1 MTLKIPEQM
10 TAELESVVGSKDD
23 VIVSRAPGRIEV
35 LGNHTDYN
43 GGIVL
48 ASTINRFV
56 WIAGIES
63 ESVNLHSL
71 NFSNSTSFN
80 PADVVRSGSTDWEE
94 YAKGVYWALKRRRQE
109 TRGVT
114 GVVYGDVPI
123 GSGLSSSAAFEVSLT
138 NLAMHFGNAKMP
150 PRAKAMIAFEA
161 EMMFCG
167 VSCGVMD
174 QFTSQLGKPNSLLGI
189 FCANLQTRDIPVS
202 ELYRFVVANSM
213 ISRSAGD
220 ALNERRVEC
229 VTALRTLQEAEWEI
243 SSLSEIKGNQL
254 DELEEHIDE
263 RLANRVRHVVYEN
276 QRVIDG
282 MNALKEGQIKT
293 FGSLLN
299 DSHTSSKTLY
309 EVSHPRLDLLVSLAS
324 GMDGVIGSRM
334 TGAGL
339 GGSTITM
346 VKGNNVDKFVSDITQ
361 EYEHETGD
369 TPEVIVCEIPGG
381 VVVDSV
387 E

>member
-1 MTLKIPEQM
+1 MTLKLPEQM
-10 TAELESVVGSKDD
+10 VAEIERVVDSKDNAM
-23 VIVSRAPGRIEV
+23 VSRAPGRIEV

-48 ASTINRFV
+48 AATINRFV
-56 WIAGIES
+56 WTAGIES
-63 ESVNLHSL
+63 DSVNLQSL
-71 NFSNSTSFN
+71 NYSNSTSFD
-80 PADVVRSGSTDWEE
+80 PANVVRTGSNDWEE

-114 GVVYGDVPI
+114 GIVYGDVPI
-123 GSGLSSSAAFEVSLT
+123 GSGLSSSAAFEVALA
-138 NLAMHFGNAKMP
+138 NLVMHFGNAKIP

-161 EMMFCG
+161 EMMYCG

-189 FCANLQTRDIPVS
+189 FCANLQIRDIPFS
-202 ELYRFVVANSM
+202 DEYRFVVTDSM
-213 ISRSAGD
+213 VSRSAGD
-220 ALNERRVEC
+220 ALNKRRVEC

-243 SSLSEIKGNQL
+243 SSLSEVKGSQL
-254 DELEEHIDE
+254 NDLEEHIDE
-263 RLANRVRHVVYEN
+263 QLANRVRHVVYEN

-282 MNALKEGQIKT
+282 MNALKEGHIEI
-293 FGSLLN
+293 FGELLY

-309 EVSHPRLDLLVSLAS
+309 EVSHPRLDLLVDRAS
-324 GMDGVIGSRM
+324 GKDGVIGSRM

-339 GGSTITM
+339 GGSTVTM
-346 VKGNNVDKFVSDITQ
+346 VKTDSVDKFVSDIAK

-369 TPEVIVCEIPGG
+369 IPKVIVCEIPGG
-381 VVVDSV
+381 VVVDSI

>member
-1 MTLKIPEQM
+1 MT
-10 TAELESVVGSKDD
+10 TELESVVGSKDD

-43 GGIVL
+43 GGVVL
-48 ASTINRFV
+48 AATINRFV
-56 WIAGIES
+56 WTAGIES

-71 NFSNSTSFN
+71 NYNNSISFN
-80 PADVVRSGSTDWEE
+80 PADVVRTGSNDWEE
-94 YAKGVYWALKRRRQE
+94 YAKGIYWALKRRRQE
-109 TRGVT
+109 TRGVM

-123 GSGLSSSAAFEVSLT
+123 GSGLSSSAAFEVSLA

-150 PRAKAMIAFEA
+150 ARAKAMIAFEA

-174 QFTSQLGKPNSLLGI
+174 QFTSQLGKPDSLLGI
-189 FCANLQTRDIPVS
+189 FCANLQIRDIPIGD
-202 ELYRFVVANSM
+202 EHRFVVTNSM
-213 ISRSAGD
+213 VSRSAGN

-229 VTALRTLQEAEWEI
+229 VTALRILQEAEWEI
-243 SSLSEIKGNQL
+243 TSLSEVKGSQL
-254 DELEEHIDE
+254 DDLEEHIDE
-263 RLANRVRHVVYEN
+263 HLANRVRHVVLEN

-282 MNALKEGQIKT
+282 MNALQEGNIET

-299 DSHTSSKTLY
+299 DSHISSKTLY
-309 EVSHPRLDLLVSLAS
+309 EVSHPRLDLLVSLALAK
-324 GMDGVIGSRM
+324 DGVIGSRM

-346 VKGNNVDKFVSDITQ
+346 VKANDVDKFASDIAR

-369 TPEVIVCEIPGG
+369 APEVIVCEIPGG
-381 VVVDSV
+381 VVVDSI